1 MNSSRR
7 FFLTKSTAGIYG
19 FGVISPLI
27 IPKSTCAAVTK
38 QAEEIADNE
47 LAGKLDPLIRNF
59 HGDVGIYARHLKSG
73 RMFAYRADEL
83 FPTASMIKV
92 SIMLALF
99 DRVHRGEL
107 NYHEKLVYDGKYTYQ
122 GMNEDILSCYQI
134 GKEIRL
140 SKLIMLMITISDNS
154 ASIWSQ
160 ALAGTG
166 TNINRVL
173 EENGF
178 ESLRINSRTPG
189 REEAY
194 EQYGWGQ
201 TSPREMSR
209 LLIKIRN
216 RELISPSACEEMYR
230 VLTRI
235 YWNGEALSQIPPY
248 VQAASKQG
256 ALNQSRSEVV
266 LVNAPSGDYVFCVIS
281 KNQEDT
287 SWEDTNEGFVLL
299 RDVSRV
305 LWHHFEPDY
314 GWEQAPKMGDLDR

>member
-1 MNSSRR
+1 MNSNRR
-7 FFLTKSTAGIYG
+7 TFLTKTAAGISG
-19 FGVISPLI
+19 IGAVSPLI
-27 IPKSTCAAVTK
+27 MPHTASGSVTK
-38 QAEEIADNE
+38 PATEVPDDK
-47 LAGKLDPLIRNF
+47 LAGKLEPLIRNF
-59 HGDVGIYARHLKSG
+59 HGDVGLYACHLKSG
-73 RMFAYRADEL
+73 RTFAHRADEL

-92 SIMLALF
+92 SIMLTLF
-99 DRVHRGEL
+99 DRIHRGEL
-107 NYHEKLVYDGKYTYQ
+107 KYHDKLVYDGEYTYQ
-122 GMNEDILSCYQI
+122 GMNEDILSCFQI

-160 ALAGTG
+160 VLAGTG

-189 REEAY
+189 REEAFK
-194 EQYGWGQ
+194 QYGWGQ

-209 LLIKIRN
+209 LLVKIRN
-216 RELISPSACEEMYR
+216 RELITPSSCEEMYR

-235 YWNGEALSQIPPY
+235 YWSGEALSQIPPY

-256 ALNQSRSEVV
+256 ALDRSRSEVV
-266 LVNAPSGDYVFCVIS
+266 LVNAPSGDYVFCMIT

-299 RDVSRV
+299 RNVSRV

-314 GWEQAPKMGDLDR
+314 VWEPAPPLENLDR